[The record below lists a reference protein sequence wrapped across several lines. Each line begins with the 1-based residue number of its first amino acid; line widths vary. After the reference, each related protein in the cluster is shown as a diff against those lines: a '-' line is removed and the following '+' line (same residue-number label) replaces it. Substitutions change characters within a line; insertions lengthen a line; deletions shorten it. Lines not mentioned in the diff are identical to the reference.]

1 VGTMKHRRSVLGLVA
16 VLGLASFAFAPAG
29 RAEGVVM
36 SGEASRNAHVVNKG
50 VKWHT
55 SLEEAQ
61 TQAKKDGKL
70 VFWLH
75 MLGTMD
81 GAT

>member
-1 VGTMKHRRSVLGLVA
+1 MKHRRAILGLV
-16 VLGLASFAFAPAG
+16 VLVSLLFGVAPAAV
-29 RAEGVVM
+29 RAESVVV
-36 SGEASRNAHVVNKG
+36 SSEASRNAHLVNKG

-55 SLEEAQ
+55 QLEEAQ